1 MLELLLHL
9 DHWLFQ
15 LINTQW
21 TAPWADVFF
30 PLITD
35 LHKTLAFKLTML
47 PLIVYLLIK
56 KLQWKKG
63 VLTFLF
69 MVFSMSLADGIGNY
83 AFKKTIQRPRPAH
96 TENLEVQVRAKFGGY
111 SFVSNH
117 AANSFAV
124 ATFAGLVF
132 PKLLFPLYGIAAL
145 IAYSRVY
152 NGVHFPTDV
161 TAGAI
166 LGIMVS
172 LMTYQLYKFVLNKW
186 KL

>member
-1 MLELLLHL
+1 MLDLILQL
-9 DHWLFQ
+9 DHYLFK
-15 LINTQW
+15 LINHEW
-21 TAPWADVFF
+21 TTSWGNVFF

-35 LHKTLAFKLTML
+35 LHKNLVFKVTVV
-47 PLIVYLLIK
+47 PLIAFFLIR

-63 VLTFLF
+63 LF
-69 MVFSMSLADGIGNY
+69 TLMFMILSVSISDGIGNY

-96 TENLEVQVRAKFGGY
+96 TENINAQVRAKFGGY

-117 AANSFAV
+117 STNMFAI

-132 PKLLFPLYGIAAL
+132 PKLLWPLYGVAAL

-161 TAGAI
+161 LAGAL
-166 LGIMVS
+166 LGIIISIGM
-172 LMTYQLYKFVLNKW
+172 YRLYERLLI
-186 KL
+186 KLKL